1 LYGFFLGRKKRTIML
16 YKKMPGYKGKKMPP
30 KMKYMREKH
39 CCKKMK
45 MKKLVGNSRK
55 DKFY

>member
-1 LYGFFLGRKKRTIML
+1 ML
-16 YKKMPGYKGKKMPP
+16 YKKMPGHKGKKMPP

-45 MKKLVGNSRK
+45 MKKLVGGSRK